1 MHTIV
6 VVNDE
11 PNILEI
17 VQSLLAAQGYGV
29 RAFAHGAEALVALG
43 KAPADLVITD
53 ASNHPMSGVE
63 LVRRLRH
70 LTDVPVIFLSAWAE
84 DVEEQLRGTELAA
97 QGYVELP
104 FSTDQL
110 LQVVERALAPRP
122 AIET

>member
-11 PNILEI
+11 PNVLEI
-17 VQSLLAAQGYGV
+17 VQSLLEEQGYGV

-43 KAPADLVITD
+43 KTRADLVITD

-70 LTDVPVIFLSAWAE
+70 LSDVPVMFLSAWAE

-97 QGYVELP
+97 QGYLNLP
-104 FSTDQL
+104 FSADQL
-110 LQVVERALAPRP
+110 LQRVKLVLEHPMRD
-122 AIET
+122 

>member
-17 VQSLLAAQGYGV
+17 VQSLLEEQGYGV

-43 KAPADLVITD
+43 KVPADLVITD

-70 LTDVPVIFLSAWAE
+70 LTDVPIIFLSAWAE

-97 QGYVELP
+97 QGYLNLP
-104 FSTDQL
+104 FSADQL
-110 LQVVERALAPRP
+110 LQCVKLALEHRP
-122 AIET
+122 GRD